1 MKYIILSIFCLFM
14 GLTHSQVISSEW
26 SNAPF
31 SDLGIAENNGRYDKI
46 MEAEVLYYGFY
57 GPYSFYFIAD
67 GIIIGQKEKLTPEE
81 SWERHEKQEKREIVL
96 PITFNYFKIKWQNSN
111 PDVTLVPSDKNN
123 HTLNFQDQYNTEKT
137 LKSATYKNLV
147 YRNIYDNIDLAF
159 ILPEEG
165 GLKYSFT
172 LHPGSNPKNIIMAF
186 EAATATLDESGQM
199 TILSE
204 IDAYRDHEPSAW
216 YDSSETSISVV
227 YGQADDG
234 SMRFELSDYDA
245 SKTVVIDPWLVP
257 ALPFIDRQQA
267 YDIGMD
273 FDGNVS
279 ILGQYGNQVAHYD
292 NTGLLE
298 WVWTFPG
305 ELNEFYGDIDVNQ
318 YSGHTYCMYMG
329 LFLGIQDIWRLDLD
343 GVVSEAIYL
352 DPSDDDPGELW
363 RMSYNAVTDQL
374 VIGAGGL
381 PRASHL
387 CVVDGDLTSN
397 NRYAPLTP
405 MPPNLTDA
413 TFLEVDP
420 CGEYI
425 YFLCSGDAGIDG
437 GITELYDDVLYKVQQ
452 ADPTI
457 ILWESAT
464 FHHYEEIS
472 CIGYLGRE
480 VETGEGP
487 DWYSPNGHNGI
498 AVSYDVYTYDGD
510 TLNRWDKSTGDFLG
524 AVSVTPLD
532 FTIYGDLAFC
542 GGIDTDVCGNV
553 YVGTED
559 SLIKYS
565 RELEY
570 LEAIALPDTCFDLR
584 IAKERMSTCG
594 ADFVESY
601 DFLDLV
607 DYSMSSTPQPCGEC
621 TGTASI
627 DETSTICPEL
637 TFASVLWS
645 PGGQTTTT
653 ATDLCVGWYT
663 ATITWSNGLC
673 DSIVRIDSVE
683 VVLGAPGEL
692 IKDITLQSCSDDCDG
707 EVEISVTGGFPPF
720 VFDLEGDINATGIY
734 TDLCPGVYDL
744 LVTDDDGCV
753 FIDSVVIIEVDSLIV
768 SEIITDEACEG
779 ACNGTIT
786 LTPEAGVAPFVFSLD
801 GAEGASGYFED
812 LCVGTY
818 TITVVDSNGCSYE
831 NTVTIS
837 VGESL
842 GLDTIVANNPTCYG
856 FADGS
861 ATVATAIGVEPI
873 TYIWV
878 PENPVEGATYNSMT
892 AGTYEVYA
900 MDAAGCVDTLIF
912 ELLQPDSVYV
922 DLNIINPICF
932 GDPTG
937 IAVVDSV
944 YNAQGNLDNI
954 TYIWS
959 PDPANVT
966 GVGADSSYQLSAG
979 NYTLTVNDDLGC
991 SSVITFTISQPDEL
1005 VFSEFGYDPTFCRL
1019 FENQSGNGVVY
1030 AAATGGTSGYEY
1042 DWINLETLETSE
1054 NSTWGG
1060 LDPGLYRI
1068 IITDA
1073 NGCTLMETV
1082 QLDSVNP
1089 IAAFTV
1095 DSDQLNE
1102 DCEGTELVIANF
1114 INESQY
1120 FANPNNP
1127 VADTTF
1133 FWNLNHP
1140 NANWMISHDYFEVI
1154 DTSYV
1159 GEAIYEVCLV
1169 ARNKN
1174 GCSDTTCKNI
1184 IVHVQPEFVA
1194 PNIFT
1199 PSGNGINDEFTFE
1212 FSTLGIETFHC
1223 TIVNRWGIAV
1233 AELNS
1238 VTDGWDGTDR
1248 NGDDCTNGV
1257 YFYTYQA
1264 VSTNSTVFN
1273 GQGNVQ
1279 LVRE

>member
-1 MKYIILSIFCLFM
+1 M
-14 GLTHSQVISSEW
+14 GSTFSQVISSEW
-26 SNAPF
+26 SQAPF
-31 SDLGIAENNGRYDKI
+31 NDLGIAENNGRYAPI
-46 MEAEVLYYGFY
+46 MGDDVLYYGFD
-57 GPYSFYFIAD
+57 GPYSFFFTVN
-67 GIIIGQKEKLTPEE
+67 GIIIGQKEKLTAEE
-81 SWERHEKQEKREIVL
+81 AWERHEKQEKRQPVL
-96 PITFNYFKIKWQNSN
+96 PIPSNYFNIQWQNSN
-111 PDVTLVPSDKNN
+111 LNVNLLALEKNA
-123 HTLNFQDQYNTEKT
+123 HTLNFQNPNNLDQT
-137 LKSATYKNLV
+137 LKSNTFQKVVYQNL
-147 YRNIYDNIDLAF
+147 YNGIDLE
-159 ILPEEG
+159 ITLPTEG
-165 GLKYSFT
+165 GLKYAFV
-172 LHPGSNPKNIIMAF
+172 LHPASNADDITMVF
-186 EAATATLDESGQM
+186 EDATVAIDASGQ
-199 TILSE
+199 LE
-204 IDAYRDHEPSAW
+204 IDSKIDAFKDLAPVAWQKGTETTISSSYRHS
-216 YDSSETSISVV
+216 
-227 YGQADDG
+227 DDG
-234 SMRFELSDYDA
+234 GIHFVMADYD
-245 SKTVVIDPWLVP
+245 TTETIIIDPWLVP
-257 ALPFIDRQQA
+257 ALPFTDKQQA
-267 YDIGMD
+267 YDMGMD
-273 FDGNVS
+273 FEGNVS

-292 NTGLLE
+292 NTGLLQ
-298 WVWTFPG
+298 WVWTLPG
-305 ELNEFYGDIDVNQ
+305 ELNEFYGDLDVNT
-318 YSGHTYCMYMG
+318 YTGHTYVMNMA
-329 LFLGIQDIWRLDLD
+329 LFLGIEDIWRLDMD
-343 GVVSEAIYL
+343 GVISESIEY
-352 DPSDDDPGELW
+352 DPADDDPGELW
-363 RMSYNAVTDQL
+363 RMSYNPVTDQL

-405 MPPNLTDA
+405 FPPNLTDA
-413 TFLEVDP
+413 TLLEVDP
-420 CGEYI
+420 CGEYF
-425 YFLCSGDAGIDG
+425 YLLCSADAVG
-437 GITELYDDVLYKVQQ
+437 LYNNVLYKIEQ
-452 ADPTI
+452 ADPTSI
-457 ILWESAT
+457 IWEAAT
-464 FHHYEEIS
+464 AHTYEEIS

-480 VETGEGP
+480 VITGEGP

-510 TLNRWDKSTGDFLG
+510 ILNRWDKTTGSFLG
-524 AVSVTPLD
+524 VVTVTPTD
-532 FTIYGDLAFC
+532 PTIYGDLAFC

-570 LEAIALPDTCFDLR
+570 IEAIALPDTCFDLR
-584 IAKERMSTCG
+584 IVKERMSTCG

-601 DFLDLV
+601 DFPDLV
-607 DYSMSSTPQPCGEC
+607 DYSMSATPQPCGEC
-621 TGTASI
+621 IGTASI
-627 DETSTICPEL
+627 ETSSICPEL
-637 TFASVLWS
+637 TFASILWS
-645 PGGQTTTT
+645 PGGQTTPT
-653 ATDLCVGWYT
+653 ATDLCAGWYT

-673 DSIVRIDSVE
+673 DSIVRVDSVE
-683 VVLGAPGEL
+683 VVIGAPGEL
-692 IKDITLQSCSDDCDG
+692 IQELTLQSCSDDCDG
-707 EVEISVTGGFPPF
+707 TVEITVTGGFPPF
-720 VFDLEGDINATGIY
+720 VFDLEGDVNATGIY
-734 TDLCPGVYDL
+734 TGLCPGVYDL
-744 LVTDDDGCV
+744 LVTDIDGCV
-753 FIDSVVIIEVDSLIV
+753 FIDSVVITEVDSLIV
-768 SEIITDEACEG
+768 TEFITDEACAG

-786 LTPEAGVAPFVFSLD
+786 LTPEAGVAPFVFTLD
-801 GAEGASGYFED
+801 GTDYGTGYFED

-818 TITVVDSNGCSYE
+818 VVTVVDSNGCSYE
-831 NTVTIS
+831 NSVTIS

-842 GLDTIVANNPTCYG
+842 GLDTVVANNPTCYG

-861 ATVATAIGVEPI
+861 ATVGTAIGVEPI
-873 TYIWV
+873 TYTWV
-878 PENPVEGATYNSMT
+878 PENPAIGATFNSMT

-900 MDAAGCVDTLIF
+900 MDAHGCVDTLVF
-912 ELLQPDSVYV
+912 ELIQPDSIYL
-922 DLNIINPICF
+922 DLTLINPLCF

-937 IAVVDSV
+937 IAHVDSV

-954 TYIWS
+954 TFIWS

-966 GVGADSSYQLSAG
+966 GVGADSSYNLAAAD
-979 NYTLTVNDDLGC
+979 YTLTVNDDLGC
-991 SSVITFTISQPDEL
+991 SSVITFTITEPAEM

-1019 FENQSGNGVVY
+1019 FEHQSGNGVVY
-1030 AAATGGTSGYEY
+1030 AAATGGTPGYEY

-1060 LDPGLYRI
+1060 LNPGLYRI

-1073 NGCTLMETV
+1073 NGCKLIETI

-1127 VADTTF
+1127 IADTTF

-1140 NANWMISHDYFEVI
+1140 NDDWIISHDYFEMI

-1174 GCSDTTCKNI
+1174 GCSDTTCKNL

-1199 PSGNGINDEFTFE
+1199 PGGNGMNDEFTFE

-1223 TIVNRWGIAV
+1223 TIVNRWGITV

-1238 VTDGWDGTDR
+1238 ITDGWDGTDL
-1248 NGDDCTNGV
+1248 NGDNCTNGV
-1257 YFYTYQA
+1257 YFYTYSA

-1279 LVRE
+1279 LVRAE